1 MDISVN
7 LSDYQHGANFA
18 DDALQQANLSSE
30 QLANLT
36 KALEAGSLQGGSIGN
51 PNQTSGGAL
60 KTESL
65 EKNLKLVTFR
75 ESDIRFWKR
84 FPKSAAFNT
93 VEEFNQL
100 SSYGTDRGGFNNE
113 GELPEEED
121 SQYVRRA
128 ELVKYLGV
136 TKSVT
141 HQMQLV
147 STNIGSVV
155 QRETTNGIMW
165 ILRKANRALFHAN
178 SYMINQEWNGL
189 SAQHSENDAYPT
201 MEEYFSS
208 QVVVDLRGKTLRE
221 ANVEEGCRVILNKF
235 GQADLLIAPPV
246 VLSDFAAGFYDAKRI
261 QVGQSN
267 ATSNATMGQHISK
280 FQSMYGLIDFE
291 YDIFAARPGGRLPSA
306 PASSPKAPSAPT
318 QDNAPAIVA
327 ADPLT
332 RFGDG
337 AGNYFYAVTAINR
350 YGESSMTQMGGTIA
364 VTATQAVDLDF
375 SATTGAFQPTSY
387 RVYRSLVNP
396 TTAFAQTVMYPLFE
410 VAATGTSKFG
420 SLASG
425 VDGAA
430 AGLVRDRNR
439 WVGATEEAW
448 LLQADTDVIEF
459 KQLAPLMKMPIAKL
473 SPADRFMVLLYGTP
487 LLYAPDKMVRYINV
501 GRDTA

>member
-1 MDISVN
+1 MDVSVN
-7 LSDYQHGANFA
+7 LDAYQHGVNFA
-18 DDALQQANLSSE
+18 DDALAQANLSSE
-30 QLANLT
+30 QLSNLT
-36 KALEAGSLQGGSIGN
+36 KALEAGSLQGGTIGN
-51 PNQTSGGAL
+51 PSQTNGGAL

-65 EKNLKLVTFR
+65 EKNLKLITFR

-93 VEEFNQL
+93 VEEFNQQT
-100 SSYGTDRGGFNNE
+100 SYGADRGGFNNE

-121 SQYVRRA
+121 SQYRRKA

-147 STNIGSVV
+147 STNIGSIV
-155 QRETTNGIMW
+155 QRETTNGILW

-178 SYMINQEWNGL
+178 SYMIGQEWNGL
-189 SAQHSENDAYPT
+189 SAQHAENDAYPT

-208 QVVVDLRGKTLRE
+208 QVVIDLRGKTLRE
-221 ANVEEGCRVILNKF
+221 GNIEEGCQVILNKF

-261 QVGQSN
+261 MVGQPN
-267 ATSNATMGQHISK
+267 AVNNATMGQHISK

-291 YDIFAARPGGRLPSA
+291 YDIFAARPAGKLSTA
-306 PASSPKAPSAPT
+306 NATSPKAPATPT
-318 QDNAPAIVA
+318 AGAAPAVA

-337 AGNYFYAVTAINR
+337 AGTYYYAVTAINR
-350 YGESSMTQMGGTIA
+350 YGESAMVQLGGAVA
-364 VTATQAVDLDF
+364 VTAADSVDLAF
-375 SATTGAFQPTSY
+375 SATAGAYQPTSY
-387 RVYRSLVNP
+387 RIYRSLVNP
-396 TTAFAQTVMYPLFE
+396 AGAFAQTIMYPLFE

-430 AGLVRDRNR
+430 ATLVRDRNR

-448 LLQADTDVIEF
+448 LLQSDTDVIEF
-459 KQLAPLMKMPIAKL
+459 KQLAPLMKMPLAKL

-487 LLYAPDKMVRYINV
+487 LLYAPDKMVRIINI
-501 GRDTA
+501 GRDAS

>member
-1 MDISVN
+1 MDVSVN
-7 LSDYQHGANFA
+7 LDAYQHGVNFA
-18 DDALQQANLSSE
+18 DDALNQANLTSE

-36 KALEAGSLQGGSIGN
+36 KALEAGDLQGGALNN
-51 PNQTSGGAL
+51 PNQTNGGAL
-60 KTESL
+60 KLESL
-65 EKNLKLVTFR
+65 EKNLKLITFR

-84 FPKSAAFNT
+84 FPKAAAFNT
-93 VEEFNQL
+93 VEEYNQQT
-100 SSYGTDRGGFNNE
+100 SYGTDRGGFNNE

-121 SQYVRRA
+121 SQYRRKA
-128 ELVKYLGV
+128 QLVKYLGV

-147 STNIGSVV
+147 ATNVGSIM
-155 QRETTNGIMW
+155 QKETTNGILW

-178 SYMINQEWNGL
+178 SAMISQEWNGL
-189 SAQHSENDAYPT
+189 SAQHGENDAYPT
-201 MEEYFSS
+201 MEEYYTS
-208 QVVVDLRGKTLRE
+208 QVIIDLRGKTLRE
-221 ANVEEGCRVILNKF
+221 GNIEEGCQVILNKF

-261 QVGQSN
+261 MVGQPN
-267 ATSNATMGQHISK
+267 AVNNATMGQHVSK

-291 YDIFAARPGGRLPSA
+291 YDIFAAKPAGKLSSA
-306 PASSPKAPSAPT
+306 AATSPKAPTAPT
-318 QDNAPAIVA
+318 AGVAPAVG
-327 ADPLT
+327 ADALT
-332 RFGDG
+332 RFTDG
-337 AGNYFYAVTAINR
+337 AGNYYYAVTAINR
-350 YGESSMTQMGGTIA
+350 YGESAMTQLGATVAVTIA
-364 VTATQAVDLDF
+364 DSVDLDF
-375 SATTGAFQPTSY
+375 AATAGAYQPTAY

-396 TTAFAQTVMYPLFE
+396 AAAFGNTVMYPLFD

-420 SLASG
+420 SLAAG

-501 GRDTA
+501 GRDAS